1 METVYDV
8 LFRPGEVMG
17 RIADERLTGQ
27 ALIVFA
33 ISAVI
38 PAGGL
43 YFGLRAAGMAKL
55 LDMAILL
62 HALGSLVVWF
72 VGAAVLHLI
81 AEFYGGEGSAAGLF
95 AAMGFAQLPRIFAAP
110 LWAVTMVLPKGTA
123 GAFLAIS
130 TIVLFVWMLALDI
143 AAIRGAYNMGGAR
156 AALVLVTPFLAL
168 AAVLAVVVIF
178 AGAAVIPGR
187 LG

>member
-81 AEFYGGEGSAAGLF
+81 AEFYGGEG
-95 AAMGFAQLPRIFAAP
+95 
-110 LWAVTMVLPKGTA
+110 
-123 GAFLAIS
+123 
-130 TIVLFVWMLALDI
+130 
-143 AAIRGAYNMGGAR
+143 
-156 AALVLVTPFLAL
+156 
-168 AAVLAVVVIF
+168 
-178 AGAAVIPGR
+178 
-187 LG
+187 